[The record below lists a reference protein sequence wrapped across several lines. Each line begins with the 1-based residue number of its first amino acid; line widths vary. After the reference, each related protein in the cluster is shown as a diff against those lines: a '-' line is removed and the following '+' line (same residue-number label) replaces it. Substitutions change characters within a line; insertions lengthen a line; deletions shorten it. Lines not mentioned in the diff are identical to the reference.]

1 MELTRQ
7 GWHRVLRHACFGVG
21 VVAAFG
27 CSHAPP
33 DGLPTARPSSD
44 AAAAT
49 TANAAAAAATATG
62 TSAPATAPAPTAD
75 AAALRDWVR
84 DLTRQ
89 HCGTCHIASLPT
101 AKPAALAIFNLD
113 APNWSSTLSP
123 QRLRAGF
130 TRRLNGK
137 LDEAGQLRLREFVES
152 EIASR

>member
-1 MELTRQ
+1 MKLARQ
-7 GWHRVLRHACFGVG
+7 GWHRPLWHACVGAGVAA
-21 VVAAFG
+21 AAFG

-33 DGLPTARPSSD
+33 AGLPTAQPSSD
-44 AAAAT
+44 AAVAT
-49 TANAAAAAATATG
+49 TAI
-62 TSAPATAPAPTAD
+62 APAA
-75 AAALRDWVR
+75 AAALRDWAR
-84 DLTRQ
+84 DLARQ
-89 HCGTCHIASLPT
+89 HCGTCHIASLPS

-137 LDEAGQLRLREFVES
+137 LDEAGQLRLREFVDS